1 MHKCVGAAIKRC
13 PASRR
18 IVATER
24 ARHIAAMSSLP
35 DFIRFAS
42 EATILGI
49 WAGALLAISIGT
61 AIGDW
66 RRRRRRHI
74 DAVGWV
80 PWRDLSA
87 VTAFAGLVLLA
98 MAVSGWAHR

>member
-1 MHKCVGAAIKRC
+1 VSW
-13 PASRR
+13 P
-18 IVATER
+18 
-24 ARHIAAMSSLP
+24 P

-42 EATILGI
+42 EATMLGL
-49 WAGALLAISIGT
+49 WGGGLLLVSIVA

-98 MAVSGWAHR
+98 MAASGWVKG

>member
-1 MHKCVGAAIKRC
+1 MR
-13 PASRR
+13 
-18 IVATER
+18 
-24 ARHIAAMSSLP
+24 AMSWPP

-42 EATILGI
+42 EATVLGM
-49 WAGALLAISIGT
+49 WAGALLIVSTVA

-98 MAVSGWAHR
+98 MAASGWLHR

>member
-1 MHKCVGAAIKRC
+1 MR
-13 PASRR
+13 P
-18 IVATER
+18 
-24 ARHIAAMSSLP
+24 MSWPP

-42 EATILGI
+42 EATILGL
-49 WAGALLAISIGT
+49 WAGVLLLIST
-61 AIGDW
+61 VAAVGDW

-87 VTAFAGLVLLA
+87 LTAFAGLVLLA
-98 MAVSGWAHR
+98 MAASGWLHR

>member
-1 MHKCVGAAIKRC
+1 MPPMVW
-13 PASRR
+13 P
-18 IVATER
+18 
-24 ARHIAAMSSLP
+24 P

-42 EATILGI
+42 EATILGL
-49 WAGALLAISIGT
+49 WGGGLLLVSIV
-61 AIGDW
+61 AAVGDL

-80 PWRDLSA
+80 PWRDLSV

-98 MAVSGWAHR
+98 MATSGWLHR